1 MTSTDLLQ
9 ELEIGDTFWI
19 QLMAIIS
26 VGADVLLLLEEL
38 VCGNWAKNG
47 NQSVCVGGDLSGC
60 HHGELSEKVP

>member
-47 NQSVCVGGDLSGC
+47 N
-60 HHGELSEKVP
+60 